1 MQDNNHAQM
10 PASTTYARTRS
21 IRIPKPLDFP
31 KSTRNAVSNAKQPLP
46 TTTGSTSN
54 TKHNAMGGTPSSR
67 AAQNHAN
74 TNITSREN
82 DLMDTEPASLRLQ
95 FANLNSD
102 GGDYPQGLVSP
113 SGGGSRYGQT
123 TNILISQ
130 NDDVPDNDHDEEIRS
145 ISTLYNQTDTKKRQQ
160 RQQINLEVQEARQE
174 LDNNFNSAGKKE
186 PLSQIREEAQ
196 HTSSVQGGSKTEQD
210 SFAMVFKKQTLTSNQ
225 NQSSQLAPGEKP
237 WYYFEGNTSSSQN
250 TKSAVKS
257 SQDVKSNE

>member
-1 MQDNNHAQM
+1 M

-31 KSTRNAVSNAKQPLP
+31 KSTRNVINAKQPLP

-54 TKHNAMGGTPSSR
+54 NQHYKNAAMGLGTPSSR
-67 AAQNHAN
+67 ALNHAN
-74 TNITSREN
+74 TNITSHDN

-102 GGDYPQGLVSP
+102 RGDYPQGLVSP
-113 SGGGSRYGQT
+113 SGGGSRSGQT

-160 RQQINLEVQEARQE
+160 RPQINLEVQEARQE
-174 LDNNFNSAGKKE
+174 LDNKFNSTAKKE
-186 PLSQIREEAQ
+186 PLS
-196 HTSSVQGGSKTEQD
+196 
-210 SFAMVFKKQTLTSNQ
+210 
-225 NQSSQLAPGEKP
+225 
-237 WYYFEGNTSSSQN
+237 
-250 TKSAVKS
+250 
-257 SQDVKSNE
+257 